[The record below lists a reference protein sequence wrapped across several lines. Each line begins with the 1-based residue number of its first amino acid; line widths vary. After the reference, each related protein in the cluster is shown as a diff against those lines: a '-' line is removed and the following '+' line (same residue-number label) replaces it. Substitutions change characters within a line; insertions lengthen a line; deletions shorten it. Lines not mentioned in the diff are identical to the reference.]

1 MADRVY
7 RIDLVLT
14 IEIGVK
20 AVHHHRQFLPF
31 GVFRAAQHTRRR
43 NGRKFGVARRIWID
57 HEQAVHALVHVPFQ
71 RQRVAMIEMTAEGLG
86 IELIDELLARIDQP
100 GALNAVHSRRVN
112 AVKMHGMRV

>member
-7 RIDLVLT
+7 GIDLVLT

-43 NGRKFGVARRIWID
+43 NGRKFGVARRIRID
-57 HEQAVHALVHVPFQ
+57 HEKAVHALVHVPFQ
-71 RQRVAMIEMTAEGLG
+71 WQGMAMVEVAAEGLG
-86 IELIDELLARIDQP
+86 IEFVNELLARIDQP
-100 GALNAVHSRRVN
+100 GALNAVHPRRVN